1 MAIGP
6 LAVDMYLPA
15 MPTLQR
21 EFAVDASR
29 VQHTLSAY
37 LLGLA
42 IGQLGFGP
50 IADRFGRKAPLI
62 GGLAIF
68 TLASAGCVVAGSIG
82 QFVLLRFAQALGGAS
97 GMVVI
102 RAVIRDRFDEIQ
114 SARVLSLMM
123 LVMGAAPILAPL
135 GGGWILVA
143 GSWHWIFGFLTAFAA
158 MCIVLVVMFLEES
171 HPEHR
176 RSATLFRALASAAPL
191 FKDRRFFG
199 PVIVFIAPFGAF
211 FAYLASAPFV
221 YIQYF
226 GVPAEQ
232 FGWYFGAGAASFIT
246 MSQVNRRMVGRHG
259 VRRVLGW
266 GVYGVAGGA
275 AALMICA
282 STGLFGFWGVFFPIF
297 FMIGSVGFIA
307 SNATSVAMAPFGER
321 AGVASSLLGSAQ
333 SAFGV
338 LTSICVGAMGSHGPV
353 PMAVVMFVCSA
364 TSFLA
369 YVLLVRRQP

>member
-15 MPTLQR
+15 MPTLQK
-21 EFAVDASR
+21 EFAVDAAR

-50 IADRFGRKAPLI
+50 VADRYGRKAPLI
-62 GGLAIF
+62 GGLLVF
-68 TLASAGCVVAGSIG
+68 TLASAACVVAGGIG
-82 QFVLLRFAQALGGAS
+82 QFVFLRFAQALGGAS

-102 RAVIRDRFDEIQ
+102 RAVIRDRFDEMQ

-135 GGGWILVA
+135 AGGWVLVA
-143 GSWHWIFGFLTAFAA
+143 GSWHWIFGFLAAFST
-158 MCIVLVVMFLEES
+158 MCIVLVAVFLEES
-171 HPEHR
+171 HPVHR
-176 RSATLFRALASAAPL
+176 RSATLFRALAAAGPL
-191 FKDRRFFG
+191 FRDRRFIG

-211 FAYLASAPFV
+211 FAYLAAAPFV
-221 YIQYF
+221 YIRYF
-226 GVPAEQ
+226 GIPPEQ

-246 MSQVNRRMVGRHG
+246 MSQINRRMVARHG

-266 GVYGVAGGA
+266 GVSGLATGAVLLLLFSTTGALGFYGV
-275 AALMICA
+275 
-282 STGLFGFWGVFFPIF
+282 FVPIF
-297 FMIGSVGFIA
+297 LMIGSVGFIA

-321 AGVASSLLGSAQ
+321 AGVASSLLGAAQ
-333 SAFGV
+333 SGFGV
-338 LTSICVGAMGSHGPV
+338 LTSATVGLLGERGPV
-353 PMAVVMFVCSA
+353 PMAIVMFVCSM

>member
-50 IADRFGRKAPLI
+50 IADRYGRKAPLV

-82 QFVLLRFAQALGGAS
+82 HFVVLRFLQALGGAS

-135 GGGWILVA
+135 GGGWILVT
-143 GSWHWIFGFLTAFAA
+143 GSWHWIFGFLAAFAT
-158 MCIVLVVMFLEES
+158 MCIVLVVVFLEET
-171 HPEHR
+171 HPVHR
-176 RSATLFRALASAAPL
+176 RSATLFSALAAAAPL
-191 FKDRRFFG
+191 FRDRRFIG

-221 YIQYF
+221 YIEYF

-246 MSQVNRRMVGRHG
+246 MSQVNRRMVARYG

-266 GVYGVAGGA
+266 GVYGVAGGGTVLLILA
-275 AALMICA
+275 A
-282 STGLFGFWGVFFPIF
+282 TGLLGFWGVFLPIF
-297 FMIGSVGFIA
+297 LMIGSVGFIA

-338 LTSICVGAMGSHGPV
+338 LTSAGVGWIGSHGPV

-369 YVLLVRRQP
+369 YVLMVRRQP

>member
-6 LAVDMYLPA
+6 LAIDMYLPA
-15 MPTLQR
+15 LPTLAID
-21 EFAVDASR
+21 FNVSAAR

-50 IADRFGRKAPLI
+50 IADRYGRKPPLI
-62 GGLAIF
+62 GGLLVFAV
-68 TLASAGCVVAGSIG
+68 ASAACVVAGGIG
-82 QFVLLRFAQALGGAS
+82 QFVILRFAQALGGAS

-135 GGGWILVA
+135 AGGWILIT
-143 GSWHWIFGFLTAFAA
+143 GSWHWIFGFLAAFST
-158 MCIVLVVMFLEES
+158 MCIVLVAMFLEES
-171 HPEHR
+171 HPVHR
-176 RSATLFRALASAAPL
+176 RSASLLRALTAAAPL
-191 FKDRRFFG
+191 FRDRRFFG
-199 PVIVFIAPFGAF
+199 PVTVFIAPFGAF
-211 FAYLASAPFV
+211 FAYLAAAPFV
-221 YIQYF
+221 YIEHF
-226 GVPAEQ
+226 AVPAEQ

-246 MSQVNRRMVGRHG
+246 MSQVNRRMVARHG

-266 GVYGVAGGA
+266 GVSGLGMGAVLLLLFSTTGALGFYGVFA
-275 AALMICA
+275 
-282 STGLFGFWGVFFPIF
+282 PIF
-297 FMIGSVGFIA
+297 LMIGSVGFIA

-321 AGVASSLLGSAQ
+321 AGVASSLLGAAQ
-333 SAFGV
+333 SGFGV
-338 LTSICVGAMGSHGPV
+338 LTSATVGLLGERGPV
-353 PMAVVMFVCSA
+353 PMAIVMFVCSM